1 MYIKPVLREKDGQP
15 MKIAKA
21 YEKSPDKRAY
31 REAKKRQW
39 VLKLNPKGQ
48 ATIPLEVRRMLGVE
62 GVCRELK
69 LVALEDGFRL
79 LPHKPPPPVQNYIGC
94 CAEELADV
102 SNAAAFVRELRGRE
116 PEPTGD

>member
-1 MYIKPVLREKDGQP
+1 
-15 MKIAKA
+15 MKITKVHA
-21 YEKSPDKRAY
+21 KSPGKRAY
-31 REAKKRQW
+31 REAKKREW

-69 LVALEDGFRL
+69 LVAQEDGFRL
-79 LPHKPPPPVQNYIGC
+79 LPHKPPPPIQKYIGC

-102 SNAAAFVRELRGRE
+102 NDAAAFVRELRGRE
-116 PEPTGD
+116 SEAGEA